1 MSGQIELTRAAVV
14 QRTEKMLEVVAATV
28 VVGLKIIEGKIEKK
42 HSWGIHPDCTP
53 WFAVVR
59 AVSGSLP
66 YRLAQICQKPL
77 LGITALLHTMISQ
90 SVTGV
95 WLCRSGQ

>member
-1 MSGQIELTRAAVV
+1 MNGQIELTRAAVA
-14 QRTEKMLEVVAATV
+14 QRTERMLEVVAATV
-28 VVGLKIIEGKIEKK
+28 VVGLEINECKIEKK
-42 HSWGIHPDCTP
+42 HSWGLHPGCTP

-66 YRLAQICQKPL
+66 FRLAQICQKPL
-77 LGITALLHTMISQ
+77 LGITTLLHSLISQ